1 MSNNQAS
8 SKPQKLTSKQYENL
22 GKIVASVYETGYL
35 DTAKSYKMSF
45 VKGLFQGLG
54 GAIGAT
60 ILVALVIWLLSLFAD
75 VPILGRFS
83 DNLRNT
89 VETTQ
94 QDSRDY

>member
-8 SKPQKLTSKQYENL
+8 KKPEKLTSKQYENL

-35 DTAKSYKMSF
+35 DAAKSYKMSF

-60 ILVALVIWLLSLFAD
+60 LLVALVIWLLSLFAD
-75 VPILGRFS
+75 IPVLGRFS
-83 DNLRNT
+83 DNIRST

-94 QDSRDY
+94 HDSSDN